1 MGQRIRERA
10 EREGQDLQVHI
21 RTDPRPWHVRLKDA
35 IRRKNVVVLSR
46 HTTPQ
51 SGDTGSGS
59 ERRQTTS
66 HSNRLRPDMIRR
78 MDKAPQLINPSGWI
92 SQGQTTPVRPTSLD
106 RSNTEPNTKQLV
118 FSLGDG
124 LTASPE
130 ALEDPLPSKSAAD
143 PALLR

>member
-1 MGQRIRERA
+1 
-10 EREGQDLQVHI
+10 
-21 RTDPRPWHVRLKDA
+21 
-35 IRRKNVVVLSR
+35 
-46 HTTPQ
+46 
-51 SGDTGSGS
+51 
-59 ERRQTTS
+59 
-66 HSNRLRPDMIRR
+66 MIRR